1 MSREPKGTGTIVP
14 LGKKSLVKVPVGSY
28 PNGNTRYRTKTCQT
42 RTEAKRIRSQLLA
55 ERDAGKLLANSAERL
70 EKFATNLLF
79 RQEGIVAERTADG
92 YLRNL
97 QKHVFPR
104 FGKRYMS
111 DIKPVELEELF
122 NDLAMNLKTNTVNN
136 VRTALSKVFSEAE
149 RLEVVTKNPV
159 RRTRKMR
166 SQVDDTLHR
175 YPPLSPLEARRLI
188 EAADGHWLQD
198 YLRLAIGLGMRQG
211 EILGLQWSEIDFGE
225 GMLRVQRTI
234 SYDSI
239 RQLDGRTKYTLSV
252 KPPKTRN
259 SRRDVKLPAK
269 LVTML
274 SRRLGDQMTK
284 ESVGRAYVFH
294 SANGNPLSASSVRK
308 QYRRLIDDHGL
319 RFVRMH
325 DLRHTFA
332 HILLEAD
339 GGNLSSVSRA
349 LGHSSVAVTL
359 DVYGHSAGIA
369 EQATAK
375 MDAILYGE
383 EADSSPAA

>member
-14 LGKKSLVKVPVGSY
+14 LGKKFMVKVPVGSY
-28 PNGNTRYRTKTCQT
+28 PNGLTRYRTKTCQT
-42 RTEAKRIRSQLLA
+42 RTEARRVRSQLLA
-55 ERDAGKLLANSAERL
+55 ERDAGKLIANSEQRL
-70 EKFATNLLF
+70 EKFATSLLL

-97 QKHVFPR
+97 QKHVFPKL
-104 FGKRYMS
+104 GKRYMS
-111 DIKPVELEELF
+111 DIKPVELEQLF
-122 NDLAMNLKTNTVNN
+122 NDLAMTHKTNTVNN

-149 RLEVVTKNPV
+149 RLEVVANNPV

-166 SQVDDTLHR
+166 SHIDETLHR
-175 YPPLSPLEARRLI
+175 YPPLSPSEARSLI
-188 EAADGHWLQD
+188 EVADGCWLQD

-211 EILGLQWSEIDFGE
+211 EILGLRWSDIDFVE
-225 GMLRVQRTI
+225 GVLRVQRTI

-239 RQLDGRTKYTLSV
+239 RQMDGTTRYTLSI

-259 SRRDVKLPAK
+259 SRRDLKLSDELLA
-269 LVTML
+269 ML
-274 SRRLGDQMTK
+274 QARLGDQLANEFVTR
-284 ESVGRAYVFH
+284 EYVFH
-294 SANGNPLSASSVRK
+294 SDSGKPLAASSVRK
-308 QYRRLIDDHGL
+308 QYKHMINKHGL
-319 RFVRMH
+319 RYVRMH

-339 GGNLSSVSRA
+339 GGYLSGVSRA

-359 DVYGHSAGIA
+359 DVYGHSAGVA

-375 MDAILYGE
+375 MDAVLYGE
-383 EADSSPAA
+383 ETARPSAA